1 MPFANPQKNEWFS
14 VAVSAAIYAGKEILE
29 IYNSADFGV
38 EKKSDH
44 SPLTKADIAADKM
57 IGHWLGPSG
66 VPMLSEEDLQ
76 HVSFDERK
84 NWDLCWIIDPLDG
97 TKEFIKRN
105 GEFTVNIALVENG
118 KPIFGVVYAPAL
130 GDFYYG
136 EVGVGAWKVKI
147 PDPFSLNIDFRSQM
161 DLPLQTLPSK
171 FTIAGSRSHSSPETE
186 EYIRVMKTKHGEV
199 DFIAS
204 GSSLKFCLV
213 AEGKANA
220 YPRFAPTM
228 EWDTAAG
235 HAILVAAGGTV
246 VTWPEQLPLV
256 YNREELLNPWFLAAR

>member
-1 MPFANPQKNEWFS
+1 MDEL
-14 VAVSAAIYAGKEILE
+14 VSIAIDAAIEAGDEIMKIYAT
-29 IYNSADFGV
+29 ADFGV
-38 EKKSDH
+38 EMKSDH
-44 SPLTKADIAADKM
+44 SPLTKADLASHNVIVSHLAGTE
-57 IGHWLGPSG
+57 IP
-66 VPMLSEEDLQ
+66 VLSEEG
-76 HVSFDERK
+76 DEEILYETRK
-84 NWDLCWIIDPLDG
+84 NWKHCWIVDPLDG

-105 GEFTVNIALVENG
+105 GEFTVNIALVEEG
-118 KPIFGVVYAPAL
+118 IPLFGVIYAPAL
-130 GDFYYG
+130 GDLYYSIP
-136 EVGVGAWKVKI
+136 EVGAFKVIRDDHSLHRFDFKLEEQLPI
-147 PDPFSLNIDFRSQM
+147 QYLPD
-161 DLPLQTLPSK
+161 K

-186 EYIRVMKTKHGEV
+186 EYIQVMQAKHGEI

-213 AEGKANA
+213 AEGKAHA

-246 VTWPEQLPLV
+246 VTWPEQLPLM